1 MEIKRQ
7 LNVPQRNRLITFLKE
22 NWDDYIHDKPF
33 HMTFLSLFV
42 KSFLFLLFLMIR
54 DAHATKSLNAA
65 FNCFPSMY
73 SISLYCF
80 FILVFMSFAYLFRG
94 KGHIIYLIII
104 NLVISLFMI
113 FDLWYYRGFASFIS
127 LHILDETANLTNLS
141 GSIIS
146 LISPTDVLFIL
157 DVILYIVFA
166 FRKKSFISR
175 IKTRVF
181 LFAFILIFSTIYVV
195 YVPFK
200 TDYLHKSDSRAKA
213 FWIAWQPKVT
223 MANLSPIGYHI
234 YDAYEYWKDCQPVV
248 LTSSDKKQIQQWY
261 DEKQENL
268 PDNQYKG
275 LFKGKNLVL
284 IQVESLEQFVIGQK
298 IDGQEITP
306 NLNKLLS
313 HSLYFDNIN
322 EQVYNGTSSDSDLM
336 LNASVFPV
344 RRGSAF
350 FRYPG
355 NTYNSFPKLL
365 EDMGYYTTAIH
376 PDKGS
381 YWNWLPALTSMG
393 FNKCIDST
401 HYDIDEAIGLG
412 ISDRSYLKQIE
423 PIVSKTKQPFYD
435 FVVTLT
441 SHAPYELPEKYKEL
455 KLSSSMNNSYL
466 GKYFQIIHYTDKQLG
481 IFIDNLKKDG
491 LYDNTVIA
499 VIGDH
504 TSLHKYYQD
513 SLSSKK
519 PEDQWWAQ
527 PNKRIPLI
535 VYNPSIDGKT
545 INTIGGQIDV
555 MPTMSYLMGIDQSKI
570 NYTAMGRNLL
580 NTKKDFAVWADRTY
594 IGISTSP
601 EQKQH
606 EIDGINLADKM
617 ISANFFKNYKNK

>member
-33 HMTFLSLFV
+33 HMTFLSLFI

-54 DAHATKSLNAA
+54 DAHATKSLYAA
-65 FNCFPSMY
+65 FNCFPSVY

-104 NLVISLFMI
+104 NLAISLFMI

-157 DVILYIVFA
+157 DIIFYIVFA
-166 FRKKSFISR
+166 FRKKTFISQ

-181 LFAFILIFSTIYVV
+181 LFAFILIFSAIYVV

-200 TDYLHKSDSRAKA
+200 TDYLHKSDSRARA

-234 YDAYEYWKDCQPVV
+234 YDAYEYWRDCQPVV
-248 LTSSDKKQIQQWY
+248 LTSSDKKHIQKWY

-268 PDNQYKG
+268 PDNQYRG

-322 EQVYNGTSSDSDLM
+322 EQVYNGTSSDSDLC
-336 LNASVFPV
+336 
-344 RRGSAF
+344 
-350 FRYPG
+350 
-355 NTYNSFPKLL
+355 
-365 EDMGYYTTAIH
+365 
-376 PDKGS
+376 
-381 YWNWLPALTSMG
+381 LT
-393 FNKCIDST
+393 
-401 HYDIDEAIGLG
+401 H
-412 ISDRSYLKQIE
+412 Q
-423 PIVSKTKQPFYD
+423 
-435 FVVTLT
+435 
-441 SHAPYELPEKYKEL
+441 
-455 KLSSSMNNSYL
+455 
-466 GKYFQIIHYTDKQLG
+466 
-481 IFIDNLKKDG
+481 
-491 LYDNTVIA
+491 
-499 VIGDH
+499 
-504 TSLHKYYQD
+504 
-513 SLSSKK
+513 
-519 PEDQWWAQ
+519 
-527 PNKRIPLI
+527 
-535 VYNPSIDGKT
+535 
-545 INTIGGQIDV
+545 
-555 MPTMSYLMGIDQSKI
+555 
-570 NYTAMGRNLL
+570 
-580 NTKKDFAVWADRTY
+580 Y
-594 IGISTSP
+594 I
-601 EQKQH
+601 
-606 EIDGINLADKM
+606 L
-617 ISANFFKNYKNK
+617 